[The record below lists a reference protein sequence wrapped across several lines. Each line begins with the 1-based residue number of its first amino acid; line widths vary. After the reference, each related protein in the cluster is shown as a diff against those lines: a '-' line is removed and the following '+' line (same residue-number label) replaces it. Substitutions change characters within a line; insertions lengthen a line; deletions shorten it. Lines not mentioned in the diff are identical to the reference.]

1 MRLFIPDGN
10 GGRQEIEALRGLP
23 GPQGETGP
31 AGPTGPRGADG
42 APGKDGQ
49 PGPAGKD
56 GQTGPAGE
64 RGPAG
69 PTGPRGADGTPGKDG
84 QQGPAGADGKQG
96 PPGPKGDKGDP
107 GTTSWSGI
115 TDKPRVFPPESHK
128 HSISDLTDLPRITTG
143 AYAND
148 LVKRGTGG
156 HITVPTE
163 APSES
168 YYATSK
174 AYVDDAVKGANMGLT
189 GIINLKLE
197 YNTSRFTKSEWCV
210 PIESS
215 TLRSKPHL
223 TIQNDD
229 PDYVYLFRN
238 FGNKSTYVT
247 LLNDYPNGVCD
258 QFGISL
264 SRSNNKT
271 KSSYDVNLLSYGLVS
286 VLTSSSDFF
295 AFHVTNPASSSSSVP
310 PRVYL
315 TLAVLEF

>member
-1 MRLFIPDGN
+1 MRLFIPDGK

-23 GPQGETGP
+23 GPQGERGPAGP

-42 APGKDGQ
+42 PSGKDGN
-49 PGPAGKD
+49 
-56 GQTGPAGE
+56 TGPAGPP
-64 RGPAG
+64 GP
-69 PTGPRGADGTPGKDG
+69 
-84 QQGPAGADGKQG
+84 QGPQG
-96 PPGPKGDKGDP
+96 PPGDSSTATWAGLN
-107 GTTSWSGI
+107 
-115 TDKPRVFPPESHK
+115 DKPTVFPPESHK
-128 HSISDLTDLPRITTG
+128 HSIADLTDMPRITTG

-174 AYVDDAVKGANMGLT
+174 AYVDDAVKGTNMGLT

-197 YNTSRFTKSEWCV
+197 YNTSRFTKSEWYV

-215 TLRSKPHL
+215 TIRSKPHL
-223 TIQNDD
+223 TIQSDG

>member
-23 GPQGETGP
+23 GPQGEAGP
-31 AGPTGPRGADG
+31 AGPAGPRGADG
-42 APGKDGQ
+42 ATGKE
-49 PGPAGKD
+49 GP
-56 GQTGPAGE
+56 
-64 RGPAG
+64 
-69 PTGPRGADGTPGKDG
+69 
-84 QQGPAGADGKQG
+84 QG
-96 PPGPKGDKGDP
+96 PPGPQGERGEQGP
-107 GTTSWSGI
+107 PGPAGQGGTTSWSGI

-128 HSISDLTDLPRITTG
+128 HSIADLTDMPRITTG
-143 AYAND
+143 AYAGD
-148 LVKRGTGG
+148 LVQRGTKG
-156 HITVPTE
+156 HISVPTE
-163 APSES
+163 APSERF
-168 YYATSK
+168 YATSK

-215 TLRSKPHL
+215 TIRSKPHL
-223 TIQNDD
+223 TIQSDG
-229 PDYVYLFRN
+229 PDYVYLYRN

-271 KSSYDVNLLSYGLVS
+271 NSRYDVNLLSYGLVS